1 MRTISE
7 KKKKS
12 DLPSAIS
19 CGDNGWT
26 VHSQQVWKAAIWALS
41 KSWGHHDLIPLLKS
55 DYNSPW
61 NFSDSVC
68 VV

>member
-1 MRTISE
+1 MGIVAAT
-7 KKKKS
+7 
-12 DLPSAIS
+12 
-19 CGDNGWT
+19 G
-26 VHSQQVWKAAIWALS
+26 HSQQVWKAAIWALS
-41 KSWGHHDLIPLLKS
+41 KSWGHHDLIPLLES